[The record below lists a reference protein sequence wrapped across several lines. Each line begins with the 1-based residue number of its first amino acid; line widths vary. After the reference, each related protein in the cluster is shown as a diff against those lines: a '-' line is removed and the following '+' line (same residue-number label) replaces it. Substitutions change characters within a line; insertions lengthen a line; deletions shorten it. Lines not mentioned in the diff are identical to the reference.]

1 MASGPFCR
9 LADDLMY
16 CEPIPSVGGE
26 PAGVDRRRD
35 DVYKLAESRC
45 RQFRGFGFSS
55 VRLAKLNI
63 QICMNI
69 PLLSE
74 LFERNLPIHQI
85 RQAVAGG

>member
-1 MASGPFCR
+1 MASGLFCR
-9 LADDLMY
+9 LADYLIH
-16 CEPIPSVGGE
+16 CEPIPSDGGE
-26 PAGVDRRRD
+26 PAEVDRRRD
-35 DVYKLAESRC
+35 YVYKLAESRC
-45 RQFRGFGFSS
+45 WQFRGFGFSS